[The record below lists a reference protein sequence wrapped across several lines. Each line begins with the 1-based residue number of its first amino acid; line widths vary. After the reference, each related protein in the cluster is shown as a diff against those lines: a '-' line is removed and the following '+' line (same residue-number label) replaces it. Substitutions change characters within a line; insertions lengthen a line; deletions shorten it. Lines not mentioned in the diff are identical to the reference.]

1 MAAKL
6 GEERVVSAL
15 KSLSS
20 DGLLLPEEDRQNIE
34 ALIEEYFEDSDDD
47 TGSEDE
53 QVKSLS
59 TNFDA
64 SFQFFH
70 TE

>member
-20 DGLLLPEEDRQNIE
+20 DGLLLPEEYRQNIE
-34 ALIEEYFEDSDDD
+34 ALVETIPE
-47 TGSEDE
+47 
-53 QVKSLS
+53 
-59 TNFDA
+59 
-64 SFQFFH
+64 
-70 TE
+70 TEINR